1 MTASATFLQP
11 LENSKWMRFLT
22 VFLFYVTQGF
32 PLGLFF
38 YAIPAY
44 MASSGATT
52 GEIASVVGL
61 SNLPWTLK
69 LVNGFLMDRY
79 TFLPMG
85 RRRIWLIGAQG
96 TLVVMLTVGAILAP
110 GGRDVLLLS
119 VLGFI
124 INSATTFQDVAID
137 GMVVDIMGEGEQA
150 RAGGI
155 MFGAQGF
162 GRASAV
168 ALSGWLI
175 EHYGIS
181 AAYLAMA
188 AMLATVLV
196 YGLVIRERAGERL
209 LPWSEG
215 QAHPRNLAIQ
225 VEAWWPLLKTAF
237 KAMVVPASLL
247 FIPVLLMRSMP
258 SGGFEA
264 YWPVMTTQLGGWSTS
279 DYTNIVAIEEY
290 AMAAFGLLIGG
301 WAIDRIGPKKSL
313 LGVMAIYIAGF
324 VAMIVLVD
332 QWSASWL
339 LVGMIW
345 YFNFCSLMYAI
356 AMIPLAMSLCR
367 PEIAATQFTLYMAVG
382 NFGAPLGASL
392 VAATAGTGQ
401 PIMWF
406 GVLATV
412 ILLGLILVA
421 ITRFPR
427 KQSPDVD
434 HQVPQ
439 GHGIA
444 PLQD

>member
-1 MTASATFLQP
+1 MTAQATFLPP
-11 LENSKWMRFLT
+11 LERSKWMRFLT

-44 MASSGATT
+44 MASSGASTT
-52 GEIASVVGL
+52 EIASVVGL

-85 RRRIWLIGAQG
+85 RRRVWLLGAQG
-96 TLVVMLTVGAILAP
+96 TLVTMCIVGALLAP

-119 VLGFI
+119 ALGFV

-137 GMVVDIMGEGEQA
+137 GMVVDIMGEDEQA

-162 GRASAV
+162 GRATAV

-175 EHYGIS
+175 QHYGIS

-188 AMLATVLV
+188 GILSTVFV
-196 YGLVIRERAGERL
+196 YGLVIREREGERL
-209 LPWSEG
+209 LPWSHG

-225 VEAWWPLLKTAF
+225 VEAWWPLLKKSFA
-237 KAMVVPASLL
+237 AMIVPASLL
-247 FIPVLLMRSMP
+247 FIPILLMRSMP
-258 SGGFEA
+258 TGGFEA
-264 YWPVMTTQLGGWSTS
+264 YWPVMTSELGEWSTT
-279 DYTNIVAIEEY
+279 DYTNVVAIEEY
-290 AMAAFGLLIGG
+290 VLAAFGLLVGG
-301 WAIDRIGPKKSL
+301 WGIDKIGPKKSL
-313 LGVMAIYIAGF
+313 LAVMTLYIAGF
-324 VAMIVLVD
+324 VGMNLLVD
-332 QWSASWL
+332 EWSANWL

-356 AMIPLAMSLCR
+356 SMIPLAMSLCR
-367 PEIAATQFTLYMAVG
+367 PEVAATQFTLYMAVG

-392 VAATAGTGQ
+392 VAATAGAGE
-401 PIMWF
+401 PILWF
-406 GVLATV
+406 GVLATIIAFGFIIV
-412 ILLGLILVA
+412 L
-421 ITRFPR
+421 ITRFP
-427 KQSPDVD
+427 KGHSAVVD
-434 HQVPQ
+434 HEVPQ
-439 GHGIA
+439 GAGMA
-444 PLQD
+444 PLTD